1 MSSIFLRIS
10 LAAVLLAALAPAES
24 DSRVRF
30 VRTRLAGFQEVP
42 AVSTEARGLFEAR
55 INTAGTELTYKLEYS
70 DLQAPVTQ
78 AHIHFGAKSTNGG
91 VMIWLCGTA
100 TNPGPAGTPA
110 CPASGE
116 VSRTVTAADVVG
128 PAGQGISAG
137 EFAEALRSIR
147 SGVAYAN
154 VHSTMFP
161 GGEIRGQLRDDES
174 DEN

>member
-1 MSSIFLRIS
+1 
-10 LAAVLLAALAPAES
+10 
-24 DSRVRF
+24 
-30 VRTRLAGFQEVP
+30 
-42 AVSTEARGLFEAR
+42 
-55 INTAGTELTYKLEYS
+55 
-70 DLQAPVTQ
+70 VTQ

-91 VMIWLCGTA
+91 IMIWLCGTA

-137 EFAEALRSIR
+137 EFAEGLRSIR